1 MLLLIVGEWPVNSHI
16 RAEVIWSQEGYF
28 LKTEGQKVNVTL
40 WRDAS
45 CKTLK
50 TGDDVSVLDGRATQF
65 AGTPIL
71 NAQIGADINV
81 C

>member
-1 MLLLIVGEWPVNSHI
+1 MRLGD
-16 RAEVIWSQEGYF
+16 
-28 LKTEGQKVNVTL
+28 KKVNVTL

-50 TGDDVSVLDGRATQF
+50 TGDDVSVLDGRVTQF
-65 AGTPIL
+65 AGTPTL
-71 NAQIGADINV
+71 NVQVGADIKV

>member
-1 MLLLIVGEWPVNSHI
+1 MIL
-16 RAEVIWSQEGYF
+16 SQEGYF
-28 LKTEGQKVNVTL
+28 LETGDKKVNVTL

-50 TGDDVSVLDGRATQF
+50 TGDDMSILDGRVTQF
-65 AGTPIL
+65 AGTPTL
-71 NAQIGADINV
+71 NVQIAADIKV

>member
-1 MLLLIVGEWPVNSHI
+1 MSDLST
-16 RAEVIWSQEGYF
+16 VIS
-28 LKTEGQKVNVTL
+28 GQKSLGHKRDISLRLGDKKVNVTL

>member
-1 MLLLIVGEWPVNSHI
+1 MSDLST
-16 RAEVIWSQEGYF
+16 VIS
-28 LKTEGQKVNVTL
+28 GQKSFGPKRDISLRLGDKKVNVTL